1 VATAAYQPLSD
12 AEVREIASAYFSDR
26 QAKTQAQDRPT
37 IVLVGG
43 QPGAGKSVAAA
54 AVRSELAAQG
64 GFIHV
69 DADRMRERIRIGDSK
84 PPSEQTQADAG
95 RLVTSLRELAM
106 QGRRNMVEE
115 GTFRNAD
122 GAGKFIQSLR
132 EQGYRV
138 ELVAVATPRE
148 ESLLGIYQRH
158 ELQHAAGSNNPR
170 FIAESYHDEALQGF
184 DSTVARTAAQLDRVR
199 VVNRAGELMY
209 DSRSPRN
216 SQANAVEALAAARAV
231 TDARLNAIG
240 KAWVAVEAAAAGR
253 GAPSGYLDAIAGHG
267 RRIED
272 MQKARIHDHAMSR
285 LDANAVTLVSD
296 SRFAQHTGGELA
308 KAAYFRGFHEKACE
322 FKGVAPDLNKYDATS
337 ANRAM
342 LRQFPDVVELEGSP
356 VQRRHNK
363 GEGLSQ

>member
-1 VATAAYQPLSD
+1 MATAAYQPLSD

-26 QAKTQAQDRPT
+26 QAKTQAQNRPT

-69 DADRMRERIRIGDSK
+69 DADRMRERIRIGDSR

-148 ESLLGIYQRH
+148 ESLLGVYQRH
-158 ELQHAAGSNNPR
+158 EMQHAAGSNNPR
-170 FIAESYHDEALQGF
+170 FIAESYHDDALQGF
-184 DSTVARTAAQLDRVR
+184 DTTVAKTATQLDRVR
-199 VVNRAGELMY
+199 VVNRTGELLY
-209 DSRSPRN
+209 DSNSPRN
-216 SQANAVEALAAARAV
+216 SQGNAFEALATGRALS
-231 TDARLNAIG
+231 DAKLSALG
-240 KAWVAVEAAAAGR
+240 KAWTAVEAAAAAR
-253 GAPSGYLDAIAGHG
+253 SAPSAYLEAIAGHE
-267 RRIED
+267 RRVQD
-272 MQKARIHDHAMSR
+272 MQKARIHDHAMTR
-285 LDANAVTLVSD
+285 LNANAATFARD
-296 SRFAQHTGGELA
+296 SRFAQHTGNELV
-308 KAAYFRGFHEKACE
+308 KAAYFRGFHEKAAQFHDLVPNFEKFDAKVADRAALGKLPDMGE
-322 FKGVAPDLNKYDATS
+322 FERPFAL
-337 ANRAM
+337 
-342 LRQFPDVVELEGSP
+342 LRDRSEVGQSL
-356 VQRRHNK
+356 
-363 GEGLSQ
+363 